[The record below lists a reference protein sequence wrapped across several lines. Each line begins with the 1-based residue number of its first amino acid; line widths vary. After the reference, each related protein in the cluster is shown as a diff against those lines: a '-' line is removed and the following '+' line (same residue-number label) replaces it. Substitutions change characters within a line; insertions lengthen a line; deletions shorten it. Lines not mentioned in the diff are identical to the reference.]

1 MKMIKAILA
10 KLAATGFFH
19 IFGSNVINKFVAF
32 LSNVVLLRILSKS
45 EYGVFTYAWNLYGI
59 IVLLS
64 GAGIASGI
72 LQLCS
77 ERSSDKQYCRQI
89 CQMGIRYGEVVNLAL
104 ACLILLIAVFV
115 PLNIPSS
122 NALFQMT
129 CLLPMVQF
137 LFDVIISYLRS
148 QKRNQDYSMVS
159 VLNTVFVFV
168 FSVIASVIF
177 REKGLIIGY
186 YMAYTISVLLFVL
199 HFHIR
204 LKPESEA
211 KAIGKRD
218 RRVLWN
224 VSLISMCNNGIS
236 QMLYL
241 LDVFILGI
249 VDSDETILASYK
261 AATMI
266 PTALAFIPL
275 ALAAYVY
282 PYFAEHQNDKA
293 WCFLRYKQ
301 LLLGAGALNALISGF
316 LILFA
321 PFIIKLA
328 FGAQYLDAVPI
339 FRLLS
344 FGYFFSGTFRV
355 LAGNL
360 LVSQRKLT
368 FNLFVAIVSGL
379 INVVADY
386 FFITWWGA
394 IGAAIVTILVFI
406 ISGAMSTSYLIYVLR
421 SKKEKSE

>member
-1 MKMIKAILA
+1 MKIIKETIA
-10 KLAATGFFH
+10 KLVATGFFH
-19 IFGSNVINKFVAF
+19 VFGSNVINKFVAF

-59 IVLLS
+59 IVLLN
-64 GAGIASGI
+64 GAGLAYGI

-89 CQMGIRYGEVVNLAL
+89 CETGIRYGEIVNLGL
-104 ACLILLIAVFV
+104 AGLILLIAIFV
-115 PLNIPSS
+115 PLNIPAS

-159 VLNTVFVFV
+159 VLNTIFVFV
-168 FSVIASVIF
+168 FSVIASILF

-186 YMAYTISVLLFVL
+186 YMAYTISVLIFVF
-199 HFHIR
+199 HFHVR
-204 LKPESEA
+204 MRSNEKGKL
-211 KAIGKRD
+211 IGKRD
-218 RRVLWN
+218 KRVLWN

-236 QMLYL
+236 EMLYL
-241 LDVFILGI
+241 LDVFILGL

-275 ALAAYVY
+275 AFAAYVY

-293 WCFLRYKQ
+293 WCLLRYKQ
-301 LLLGAGALNALISGF
+301 LLLGAGALNALISGA

-321 PFIIKLA
+321 PFIIKLV
-328 FGAQYLDAVPI
+328 FGAQYLDAVPV

-360 LVSQRKLT
+360 LVSQRRLT
-368 FNLFVAIVSGL
+368 FNLFVAVISAL
-379 INVVADY
+379 INIVADY

-406 ISGAMSTSYLIYVLR
+406 ISGAMSTSYLFYILT
-421 SKKEKSE
+421 KKNNH